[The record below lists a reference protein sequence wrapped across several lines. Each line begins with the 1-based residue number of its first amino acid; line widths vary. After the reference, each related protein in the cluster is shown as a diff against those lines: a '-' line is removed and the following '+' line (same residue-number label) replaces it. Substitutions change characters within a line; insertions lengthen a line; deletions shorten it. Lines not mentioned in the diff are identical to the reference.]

1 MSAVID
7 GMLNCKKLVYLVMLC
22 NFATSKKTVDMKN
35 AGAIR
40 FLAIVFALVCLYH
53 LSFTYCTRR
62 VEKQAREYSSSPL
75 VYEQAKQLAQGNSL
89 LEKFYADSISN
100 VLYNRYLDSM
110 SSVPVMNILIRKYT
124 YKECKEREIN
134 LGLDLRGGMHI
145 VLEVSMDKLIIELS
159 GHNTQ
164 PEFLEA
170 IRLANE
176 RQRTSQENYV
186 DIFGKALKELAPDNA
201 LASYFLTE
209 NLRGKIQYNTTDQ
222 EVLRILKRE
231 VDEAFDRTF
240 EVLRNRIDRF
250 GVSQPNIQKLA
261 FGNRILI
268 ELPGIKDP
276 ERVRKL
282 LQGAANLEFWET
294 WEFGELY
301 QYFEMA
307 NERLATMMQS
317 TVKQTEQQQTDTVQQ
332 TTTSSQ
338 LEIEQ
343 LLSKTQP
350 QQTSQEQAG
359 SEHEKK
365 YPLYSILR
373 PAFVA
378 NERGEYYPQRGP
390 VCGYAAAR
398 DTARVNQ
405 MLRLIKDVFPRDVKF
420 VWSFKPT
427 DVRSDLYQ
435 LIALKVPAKTQAAPL
450 TGSAVVDAYPSVD
463 QMGRAEVIMVMNA
476 EGAKIWK
483 RLTADNIGRSI
494 AIVLDDKAYS
504 WPTVQSEIPTG
515 RSTITGTFTV
525 EETQDFAT
533 KLKSGKLAAPVRVV
547 EEAIVGPSLGRESI
561 RKSLLSFVFAFILV
575 LLYMIFF
582 YSGAGVVANV
592 ALLSNVFFLFGV
604 LASLQAV
611 LTLPGIAGIILT
623 LGMSVDANVI
633 IYERVKEELKAG
645 KGLRLAIEDGYKNAY
660 SAIIDGNVTTLL
672 VGIILYLFGS
682 GPVQGFATTLIIGI
696 ITSLFSAIFITRLI
710 FVRFLDKNKKIQFS
724 FPLTENFLARVNI
737 DFLKKRKI
745 AYVVS
750 SIVIVIGIISL
761 FSRGLNLGVD
771 FSGGRS
777 YIVRFDQDVRT
788 VDVARAIAEEIE
800 QYPEVKTFG
809 ANNQV
814 KITTKYLIDSPDE
827 NADSIAERKIF
838 NAIQKFYKTPITFDE
853 FRSDDPS
860 KMLGRLSSQKV
871 GPTIARDIRR
881 DAVLAVIF
889 SLVIMFAYM
898 ALRFKRWQYGFGAL
912 VALFHDAFITI
923 SIFSIFYGI
932 LPFNMEIDQA
942 FIAAILTIIGYS
954 VNDTVIVFDRVRE
967 ILSLYPKRPY
977 YTNMNDAINKTLSRT
992 INTAGTTLIVL
1003 LAIFIF
1009 GGEVIR
1015 GFTFALLIG
1024 IIVGTYSSIFVASP
1038 IAYDIIRRKQQ
1049 KE

>member
-1 MSAVID
+1 
-7 GMLNCKKLVYLVMLC
+7 
-22 NFATSKKTVDMKN
+22 MKN
-35 AGAIR
+35 KGAIR
-40 FLAIVFALVCLYH
+40 LLAIIFALVCLYH

-62 VEKQAREYSSSPL
+62 VEKQASDYSNSPL
-75 VYEQAKQLAQGNSL
+75 IFEQAKQLAAGDPI
-89 LEKFYADSISN
+89 LEKFYVDSIRES
-100 VLYNRYLDSM
+100 LYKRYLDSM
-110 SSVPVMNILIRKYT
+110 STVPIMNILFRKYT

-134 LGLDLRGGMHI
+134 SGLDLRGGMHI
-145 VLEVSMDKLIIELS
+145 VLEVSMDKLLFELS
-159 GHNTQ
+159 GHNNQ
-164 PEFLEA
+164 PEFKEA
-170 IRLANE
+170 IRISNE
-176 RQRTSQENYV
+176 KQRATQENYV
-186 DIFGKALKELAPDNA
+186 DIFAKSLKELSPDNA
-201 LASYFLTE
+201 LASYFLTD
-209 NLRGKIQYNTTDQ
+209 NLRGKIQYNTTDE
-222 EVLRILKRE
+222 EVVRILKQE

-294 WEFGELY
+294 WEFGEIY
-301 QYFEMA
+301 QYFEKA
-307 NERLATMMQS
+307 NEQLVALFSLNNQQS
-317 TVKQTEQQQTDTVQQ
+317 ENAQADTNQK
-332 TTTSSQ
+332 TPPSET
-338 LEIEQ
+338 LEIEK
-343 LLSKTQP
+343 LLEKTDQTAE
-350 QQTSQEQAG
+350 QQTSEETAN
-359 SEHEKK
+359 K
-365 YPLYSILR
+365 YPLFTVLR
-373 PAFVA
+373 PAFIA

-390 VCGYAAAR
+390 VCGFATIR
-398 DTARVNQ
+398 DTARVNY
-405 MLRLIKDVFPRDVKF
+405 MLRQVKDIFPRDVKF
-420 VWSFKPT
+420 VWSFKPVE
-427 DVRSDLYQ
+427 DQSDLFQ
-435 LIALKVPAKTQAAPL
+435 LIALKVPAKTQSAPL
-450 TGSAVVDAYPSVD
+450 TGKVVVDAYPSVD
-463 QMGRAEVIMVMNA
+463 EYGRAEVILVMNA
-476 EGAKIWK
+476 EGSKIWK
-483 RLTADNIGRSI
+483 RLTAENIGRSI

-515 RSTITGTFTV
+515 RSTITGNFTV

-547 EEAIVGPSLGRESI
+547 EEAIVGPSLGKESI
-561 RKSLLSFVFAFILV
+561 RRGLISFIFAFVLV
-575 LLYMIFF
+575 LLYMVFF
-582 YSGAGVVANV
+582 YSGAGIVANL
-592 ALLSNVFFLFGV
+592 ALISNVFFLFGV

-682 GPVQGFATTLIIGI
+682 GPIQGFATTLIIGI

-710 FVRFLDKNKKIQFS
+710 FTYLLDRNKKIS
-724 FPLTENFLARVNI
+724 FALPITEYFLANTKI

-745 AYVVS
+745 AYFIS
-750 SIVIVIGIISL
+750 TLIIVIGIISL
-761 FSRGLNLGVD
+761 FTRGLNLGVD

-777 YIVRFDQDVRT
+777 YVVRFDQDVRT
-788 VDVARAIAEEIE
+788 EDVARAIENEIG

-814 KITTKYLIDSPDE
+814 KITTKYLIDED
-827 NADSIAERKIF
+827 NQDADSLAERHIF
-838 NAIQKFYKTPITFDE
+838 NSIQRFYKTSITFDE
-853 FRSDDPS
+853 FKADDPG
-860 KMLGRLSSQKV
+860 KILGRLSSQKV

-881 DAVLAVIF
+881 DAILAVVF
-889 SLVIMFAYM
+889 SLIIMFAYM
-898 ALRFKRWQYGFGAL
+898 AIRFKRWQYGFGAL
-912 VALFHDAFITI
+912 IALFHDAFIAI
-923 SIFSIFYGI
+923 SMFSIFYAI

-967 ILSLYPKRPY
+967 ILSLYPKRSY

-992 INTAGTTLIVL
+992 INTAGTSLIVL
-1003 LAIFIF
+1003 LSIFLF

-1038 IAYDIIRRKQQ
+1038 LAYDIIQRKKQ
-1049 KE
+1049 E